1 MLNATRETVQVRRDK
16 SSIDIPIRAKLAC
29 LIPPPFPLHVLCS
42 KENQTSLNFYY
53 SVTPYVTSLNLVLN
67 HQINEYLFV
76 REKFE
81 YLLIQSWFFFS
92 ISQMGEFGGQNAH
105 STLNTDCESGV

>member
-1 MLNATRETVQVRRDK
+1 MLNATRETVQVRRDN

-29 LIPPPFPLHVLCS
+29 LIPPPSPYTLALCS

-81 YLLIQSWFFFS
+81 YLLIQSWFFFQLAKWVNLADKMP
-92 ISQMGEFGGQNAH
+92 IQH
-105 STLNTDCESGV
+105 